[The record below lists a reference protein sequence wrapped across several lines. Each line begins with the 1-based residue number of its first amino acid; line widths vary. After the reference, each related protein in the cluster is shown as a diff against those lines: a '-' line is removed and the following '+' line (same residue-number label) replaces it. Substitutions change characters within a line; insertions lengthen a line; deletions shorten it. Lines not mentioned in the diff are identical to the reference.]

1 MFCRKQQITK
11 KGFSWVFTKRV
22 TFSFP
27 YFILL
32 KVFVA
37 VPFNSTF
44 KTSLNL
50 EKDILKNCL
59 HNSLIIYL
67 ILSKLQTTIC
77 DLPSSSTY
85 DDKSF

>member
-1 MFCRKQQITK
+1 MMFCRKQQITK

-50 EKDILKNCL
+50 EKTQ
-59 HNSLIIYL
+59 YL
-67 ILSKLQTTIC
+67 DSILSKLQTTIC